1 MPPEERGK
9 ERRVDIGTKITIA
22 ILIFCVTTILGLFI
36 NAVWSIA
43 CTADQKS
50 TENMAEIR
58 SINRYI
64 ANQDGINKQLT
75 KILDKH
81 DNRVRALEIRGD

>member
-9 ERRVDIGTKITIA
+9 ERRVDIGTKVTIA

-43 CTADQKS
+43 YGADKKAN
-50 TENMAEIR
+50 ENTAEIR

-64 ANQDGINKQLT
+64 ANQDAINNQLT
-75 KILDKH
+75 KMLDKH
-81 DNRVRALEIRGD
+81 DNRVRVLETRHN

>member
-1 MPPEERGK
+1 MGGEERGK

-36 NAVWSIA
+36 NTVWSIA
-43 CTADQKS
+43 YGADKKAN
-50 TENMAEIR
+50 ENTAEIR

-64 ANQDGINKQLT
+64 ANQDAINNQLT
-75 KILDKH
+75 KMLDKH
-81 DNRVRALEIRGD
+81 DNRVRVLETRHN

>member
-36 NAVWSIA
+36 NTVWSIA
-43 CTADQKS
+43 YGADKKAN
-50 TENMAEIR
+50 ENTAEIR

-64 ANQDGINKQLT
+64 ANQDAINNQLT
-75 KILDKH
+75 KMLDKH
-81 DNRVRALEIRGD
+81 DNRVRVLETRHN